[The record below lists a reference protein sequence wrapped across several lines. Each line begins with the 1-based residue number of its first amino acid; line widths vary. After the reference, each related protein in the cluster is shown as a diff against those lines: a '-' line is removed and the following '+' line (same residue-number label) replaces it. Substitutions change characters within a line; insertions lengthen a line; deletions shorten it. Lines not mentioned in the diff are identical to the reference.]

1 MIVRLIAGY
10 VLLAS
15 SDASTATEA
24 RTLTTA
30 RILLKLWKL
39 RLWVGIGA
47 VLALVA
53 AVGSVATS
61 KTTVYATA
69 STQMLVDSPSS
80 ALANAATDISGY
92 NARANV
98 YARLMTSAEALRYI
112 GQAAGIPGNLINANG
127 PLETN
132 GSPTATHAPVEIV
145 GGKDLPYPAIYKLSF
160 VQNPDLPTV
169 DVYAEAPTT
178 AKAIALANGAVT
190 GFANFVNQLDANNVP
205 LVKRIQVR
213 QLGGATGGIVDAG
226 ASKKIAVLA
235 FLGILAVWCV
245 LVLWVSRLRA
255 ELRAA
260 RQAGDDELHD
270 YGAAHD
276 LPAVAEPAVP
286 YTAPE
291 PAVPRTA
298 PSLGGLFRSP
308 SLPAKRPLRL

>member
-15 SDASTATEA
+15 SDASTAAEA

-39 RLWVGIGA
+39 RLWVGMGA

-190 GFANFVNQLDANNVP
+190 GSQ
-205 LVKRIQVR
+205 
-213 QLGGATGGIVDAG
+213 T
-226 ASKKIAVLA
+226 S
-235 FLGILAVWCV
+235 
-245 LVLWVSRLRA
+245 
-255 ELRAA
+255 
-260 RQAGDDELHD
+260 
-270 YGAAHD
+270 
-276 LPAVAEPAVP
+276 
-286 YTAPE
+286 
-291 PAVPRTA
+291 
-298 PSLGGLFRSP
+298 
-308 SLPAKRPLRL
+308 